1 MNDTRYNTK
10 LGFVNIPPSHTM
22 KFVVQYIQKMV
33 QHQRLIAEYIRLRV
47 LIKLPKMK
55 EFDET

>member
-1 MNDTRYNTK
+1 
-10 LGFVNIPPSHTM
+10 M